1 MRIETGS
8 TSRYVKRDS
17 TAESGRRAS
26 AGQAHRG
33 AHSGPS
39 RLVASRTWI
48 QAHPLRCMCAV
59 VITASCAEEASRS
72 SAVWI
77 TKALPISAGL
87 LASSAA
93 LPATMR
99 CITLPFVKANATL
112 CGGLLTLAASSLS
125 TPTPSN
131 VSEIKPCLLG
141 FLVAGGAL
149 LVAQLLNQLE
159 ADTRERGL
167 ENFRGSRRRAHRRCT
182 TWLAPRAQRDS
193 VCCAGRESVCMTT
206 KHRVVEPS

>member
-1 MRIETGS
+1 MRIKTGS

-17 TAESGRRAS
+17 TAEYGPHARAGRA
-26 AGQAHRG
+26 QRG

-39 RLVASRTWI
+39 RLMASRTWI

-59 VITASCAEEASRS
+59 IITTSCAEVASRS

-77 TKALPISAGL
+77 TKALLISAGL

-99 CITLPFVKANATL
+99 CITLPFVKASATL

-131 VSEIKPCLLG
+131 VGEIKPCLLG

-159 ADTRERGL
+159 GDTRERGL
-167 ENFRGSRRRAHRRCT
+167 VGPSHRARRARST
-182 TWLAPRAQRDS
+182 TTP
-193 VCCAGRESVCMTT
+193 
-206 KHRVVEPS
+206 